1 MKGFL
6 LLFIYF
12 SLLIENQG
20 QTNDIRKG
28 KLYLSWGYNKEWYS
42 KSDIKVIQPELGN
55 HFIFTEVQ
63 GKDKPG
69 WNTGIFNKPLTIPQY
84 NYRLGYFL
92 TNHWLFELNFDH
104 TKFIVPNQ
112 KLHLKGLINNF
123 KVDTFL
129 DRNDQVL
136 AYQLN
141 NGANFFLFNI
151 GYRCN
156 VSRLSNKYF
165 NNSILLK
172 GGAGFLYPHVQNTIL
187 GNENV
192 PDFQYGGLD
201 VGIEGVWRTTLY
213 KNIYMEYA
221 LKALYAD
228 YNQLKI
234 YKGRASQKFSCFEM
248 ILNLGIEIPTI
259 AN

>member
-1 MKGFL
+1 
-6 LLFIYF
+6 
-12 SLLIENQG
+12 
-20 QTNDIRKG
+20 
-28 KLYLSWGYNKEWYS
+28 
-42 KSDIKVIQPELGN
+42 
-55 HFIFTEVQ
+55 
-63 GKDKPG
+63 
-69 WNTGIFNKPLTIPQY
+69 
-84 NYRLGYFL
+84 
-92 TNHWLFELNFDH
+92 
-104 TKFIVPNQ
+104 
-112 KLHLKGLINNF
+112 LINNF

-213 KNIYMEYA
+213 KYIYMEYA

-248 ILNLGIEIPTI
+248 ILNLGIEIPTN